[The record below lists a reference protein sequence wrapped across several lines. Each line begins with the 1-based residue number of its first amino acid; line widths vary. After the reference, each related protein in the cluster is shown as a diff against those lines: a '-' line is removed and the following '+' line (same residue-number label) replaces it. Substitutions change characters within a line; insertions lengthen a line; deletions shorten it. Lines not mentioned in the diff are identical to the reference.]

1 MEFARANG
9 AKDERPVMLFFED
22 EARFGRINN
31 LRHCWVPGNHLPVA
45 ARQMIREYIYVFSG
59 VCPQTGELYSLIFPA
74 CNTDTMQLFL
84 HGLSEQYHHYRIILL
99 VDKAGWHTSLKL
111 LIPENIAIWNLPP
124 YSPELNP
131 VELIWREIR
140 KYYFNNQLF
149 EDLDALENKL
159 VESLKDFAKDFEK
172 IKQLTNFNWLKL

>member
-1 MEFARANG
+1 
-9 AKDERPVMLFFED
+9 MLFFED
-22 EARFGRINN
+22 EGRFGRINN
-31 LRHCWVPGNHLPVA
+31 LRHCWVPKNHLPAA
-45 ARQMIREYIYVFSG
+45 ARQMIREYIYVFSS
-59 VCPQTGELYSLIFPA
+59 VCPQTGELYSLIFPV

-84 HGLSEQYHHYRIILL
+84 DGLSKQYIHYRIIVL

-111 LIPENIAIWNLPP
+111 CIPENISLWNLPP

-131 VELIWREIR
+131 VELIWRELR
-140 KYYFNNQLF
+140 KCYFNNQHF

-159 VESLKDFAKDFEK
+159 VKSLKDFAKDVEA